1 MTLPAEQTRMN
12 QGLYRSLFGVGSP
25 LLGDAVR
32 EAKAASPDVDIR
44 RTWVLLGD
52 PTMRLR

>member
-1 MTLPAEQTRMN
+1 MN
-12 QGLYRSLFGVGSP
+12 QGLYKFSGEGSP

-32 EAKAASPDVDIR
+32 EAKAASADIR

-52 PTMRLR
+52 PTMKLR